1 MVCGAIRFVK
11 AYKDVGVYLIE
22 SNDAARSASD
32 PNLPTSE
39 QNAERELASRLMTI
53 DVLPSTTW

>member
-22 SNDAARSASD
+22 GNDTVVVASGIA
-32 PNLPTSE
+32 PCP
-39 QNAERELASRLMTI
+39 
-53 DVLPSTTW
+53 PSDDEN